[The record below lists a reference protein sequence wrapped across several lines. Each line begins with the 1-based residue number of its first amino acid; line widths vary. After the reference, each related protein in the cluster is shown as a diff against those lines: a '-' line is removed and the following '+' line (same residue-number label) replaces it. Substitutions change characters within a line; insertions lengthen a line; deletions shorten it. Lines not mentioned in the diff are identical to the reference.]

1 MHRPVEHLRQ
11 GELGLQDRDGVA
23 VAGLAVRTGEWVWE
37 QAQPLAQKA
46 VDLLRRE
53 AVADLLQSH
62 GGRTAE
68 HAVVERLEFDAFLRQ
83 LPLGVLVAVQAELG
97 IERKVAAELEEER
110 AEIAVERVDV
120 IVVHHRGG
128 PHDPRIRLPG
138 LRVPALLGAEHRRL
152 LLRLAD
158 EHHAFILPE
167 LAQMLLHH
175 VVLALPLAELHQRYL
190 PLSREALQLCY
201 EGTAHRLHQRR
212 RRQRLPAMLAK
223 ESHDPHLVLQPR
235 HEHVEIHA
243 VDPLD
248 RKLHMMTED
257 IGYALCYH
265 RTGSGRAVLPL
276 AGV

>member
-1 MHRPVEHLRQ
+1 MWQ
-11 GELGLQDRDGVA
+11 
-23 VAGLAVRTGEWVWE
+23 

-53 AVADLLQSH
+53 AVADPLQSR
-62 GGRTAE
+62 GRRTAE
-68 HAVVERLEFDAFLRQ
+68 HAIVERFEGDAFLNE
-83 LPLGVLVAVQAELG
+83 LLLSVFMAVQVELG
-97 IERKVAAELEEER
+97 IERKVAAELEEEWT
-110 AEIAVERVDV
+110 EIAVERVDV

-128 PHDPRIRLPG
+128 AHDPRIRLPG

-158 EHHAFILPE
+158 EHHPFGLPE
-167 LAQMLLHH
+167 FAQVLLHH
-175 VVLALPLAELHQRYL
+175 VILALPLAELHQRYRVL
-190 PLSREALQLCY
+190 CREALQLCH
-201 EGTAHRLHQRR
+201 EAAAHRLHQRR
-212 RRQRLPAMLAK
+212 RRQRLPTMLAK
-223 ESHDPHLVLQPR
+223 ESHDPHLMLQPR

-257 IGYALCYH
+257 IGHALCYH